1 MESESIRMSI
11 AARIVGFAI
20 VALACSSSAQ
30 DFHPDIPRVWDDN
43 PIKAEG
49 KEPTGYFDSLKE
61 KEPEFFFDPAKL
73 HTKEDWIRAGKL
85 VFEADVIYDKVRP
98 VAGGRRVRPTLA
110 KFIGKDWN
118 GRG

>member
-43 PIKAEG
+43 AIK
-49 KEPTGYFDSLKE
+49 D
-61 KEPEFFFDPAKL
+61 
-73 HTKEDWIRAGKL
+73 
-85 VFEADVIYDKVRP
+85 FEVP
-98 VAGGRRVRPTLA
+98 LA
-110 KFIGKDWN
+110 QRD
-118 GRG
+118 RSPR